1 MFLKRTASSSS
12 ACNECTALSLSECY
26 AKTIQ
31 LENGKTVFGFDVETH
46 CKIVGVVAE
55 ELISRLPEVFRHTLF
70 PEGVTL
76 VAAAHDIGKINP
88 LFQEKI
94 RRSLGSYNP
103 NSLDAL
109 ASARP
114 ELEET
119 TGWHGGVS
127 QAALEGVGTFI
138 PQVVGRHHGSSPKSV
153 CLTDDLVIGGI
164 PWQTVRLSLIESL
177 KDFFLVSWPTIPDDL
192 HASVIAGLTTVADW
206 IGSSLVLQTSETLDY
221 SQMKV
226 LASQAVD
233 RAGFIAPKIIPNLTF
248 QEIFTFSPRTMQ
260 ETFIKMVD
268 QPGVYILEALMGQG
282 KTEAALYAAYTMLQ
296 KGQASGIYFALP
308 TRLTSEKIY
317 ERMNSFLT
325 SILDPDDAH
334 GLLLLHG
341 TSWLLDTE
349 LGEEGRPGYS
359 WFNTKKRGI
368 LAPFAVGTIDQ
379 ALMAVMNVKH
389 GFVRTFGLAGKV
401 VILDEVHTYDAYT
414 GTIMDYLIKSL
425 RELGCTVILLS
436 ATLTASRKQCML
448 GGGMPGNP
456 EGYPLLSKSVKKGE
470 ILLAND
476 FSAEQKTVGIHVT
489 EDIDD
494 VIALVRTKALRGEQV
509 LWIENTVPDAQ
520 KVYKEFASWG
530 EQVGVGVGLLHSR
543 FPLNVRSE
551 LDEKWVSLFGKE
563 GKTSRRVCGRILV
576 GTQVLEQS
584 LDIDADYLVTRI
596 APTDMLLQR
605 IGRLW
610 RHREIDEARPKG
622 SERSVCI
629 LSPTLEV
636 VEKNPAKAFGSSGVV
651 YAPYV
656 LARSLELWNGKKK
669 ITIPLD
675 MRSLIE
681 NTYAERIDKEPLSS
695 VKYSLVK
702 ERETLERFA
711 FNSMTQSGETSS
723 DTCPTRYSD
732 LPTCDVL
739 LLRKEPNTQNGTI
752 VLLDGS
758 CVELSKDPGL
768 EKKKK
773 IAKSIMEQL
782 IQVPEYLAPKYL
794 QKNELKWL
802 SPYLY
807 VSDEDSERIRVAIC
821 DNSGSVRAI
830 GGRIV
835 NESYTVRYLPVIG
848 YSAEKKSKEGTWKTD
863 SI

>member
-1 MFLKRTASSSS
+1 MFLKRTISSSS
-12 ACNECTALSLSECY
+12 ASHESIVLPLSECY

-31 LENGKTVFGFDVETH
+31 NQNGETVFGFDVETH
-46 CKIVGVVAE
+46 CKIVGIVAE
-55 ELISRLPEVFRHTLF
+55 ELVSRFPVFFRSALF
-70 PEGVTL
+70 PEGVGL
-76 VAAAHDIGKINP
+76 VAAVHDVGKINP

-94 RRSLGSYNP
+94 RRSLASYTS
-103 NSLDAL
+103 NSIEAL

-119 TGWHGGVS
+119 TGWHSGVS
-127 QAALEGVGTFI
+127 QASLEGVGSFI
-138 PQVVGRHHGSSPKSV
+138 PQVAGRHHGTSPKSV
-153 CLTDDLVIGGI
+153 CLVDDTVIGGI
-164 PWQTVRLSLIESL
+164 PWQKVRLALIESL
-177 KDFFLVSWPTIPDDL
+177 QEFFLASWPVITDDL

-206 IGSSLVLQTSETLDY
+206 IGSSLVLQTKEPFDF
-221 SQMKV
+221 SQMQA
-226 LASQAVD
+226 LAYQAVD
-233 RAGFIAPKIIPNLTF
+233 RAGFIAPRVIPNLTF
-248 QEIFTFSPRTMQ
+248 HEIFAFTPRPMQ
-260 ETFIKMVD
+260 ETFVEMVD
-268 QPGVYILEALMGQG
+268 EPGVYILEALMGQG

-296 KGQASGIYFALP
+296 KGKASGIYFALP

-317 ERMNSFLT
+317 ERMNSFLD
-325 SILDPDDAH
+325 SILAPDDAH

-341 TSWLLDTE
+341 TSWLLTTE

-448 GGGMPGNP
+448 GGKLPANL
-456 EGYPLLSKSVKKGE
+456 EGYPQISKSVKKGE

-476 FSAEQKTVGIHVT
+476 FPAEQKTVKVNVT
-489 EDIDD
+489 EAIED
-494 VIALVRTKALRGEQV
+494 VVSLVRTKALRGEQI
-509 LWIENTVPDAQ
+509 LWIENTVPESQ
-520 KVYKEFASWG
+520 KIYKEFASWG
-530 EQVGVGVGLLHSR
+530 KQVGVEVGLLHSR

-584 LDIDADYLVTRI
+584 LDIDADFLVTRI

-605 IGRLW
+605 VGRLW
-610 RHREIDEARPKG
+610 RHREIDGVRPEG
-622 SERSVCI
+622 SKQSVCI
-629 LSPTLEV
+629 LSPSLEQ
-636 VEKNPAKAFGSSGVV
+636 VEKNPVGAFGSSGVV

-656 LARSLELWNGKKK
+656 LARSLELWNKKK
-669 ITIPLD
+669 EITIPSD

-681 NTYAERIDKEPLSS
+681 STYADRIDEEPLSS
-695 VKYSLVK
+695 VKYSLLK
-702 ERETLERFA
+702 KRETLERFA
-711 FNSMTQSGETSS
+711 FNSMTQSGETGP
-723 DTCPTRYSD
+723 DTSPTRYSD
-732 LPTCDVL
+732 FPTCDVL
-739 LLRKEPNTQNGTI
+739 LLRKEPDTQNGTI

-758 CVELSKDPGL
+758 CIELSKDPGL

-835 NESYTVRYLPVIG
+835 NEFYTVRYLPVIG